1 MRRWVGLVVA
11 LSLSLGQGVPMPSG
25 EARVQVTDL
34 KTPQA
39 FMDFMR
45 PIRVLTVF
53 GPSLPVPLDLVR
65 GMSLDVIAGQAAPP
79 TWVEE
84 ARKRGA
90 RVQVYLLPGRIA
102 EGSFFLAD
110 DRYLFV
116 PISGGWRV
124 LESAEVA
131 LVVKGYLAR
140 AIQVAQ
146 QSGVVR

>member
-11 LSLSLGQGVPMPSG
+11 LSLSLGQVVPMPSG

>member
-1 MRRWVGLVVA
+1 MRQLMGLAVA
-11 LSLSLGQGVPMPSG
+11 LALALGQGVPMPSG
-25 EARVQVTDL
+25 GVRVQVIDL
-34 KTPQA
+34 RTSQA
-39 FMDFMR
+39 FIDFMR
-45 PIRVLTVF
+45 PIRVLMVF
-53 GPSLPVPLDLVR
+53 GPTLPVPLDLVR

-84 ARKRGA
+84 ARRRGA

-102 EGSFFLAD
+102 KGSFFLAD

-116 PISGGWRV
+116 PIDGGWRV
-124 LESAEVA
+124 LESAEVV

-140 AIQVAQ
+140 AIQVAR

>member
-1 MRRWVGLVVA
+1 MRRLVGFAVA
-11 LSLSLGQGVPMPSG
+11 LALALSQGVPMPTG
-25 EARVQVTDL
+25 EAQVRVTDL
-34 KTPQA
+34 KTSQA
-39 FMDFMR
+39 YIDFLR

-65 GMSLDVIAGQAAPP
+65 GMSLDVIAGTAAPP

-140 AIQVAQ
+140 AIQVAR

>member
-11 LSLSLGQGVPMPSG
+11 LSLALGQGVPMPSG

-110 DRYLFV
+110 DRYLFM

-140 AIQVAQ
+140 AIQVAR

>member
-1 MRRWVGLVVA
+1 MRWLVGLVVA
-11 LSLSLGQGVPMPSG
+11 LALALGQGVPMPSG
-25 EARVQVTDL
+25 EARVQMTDL

-39 FMDFMR
+39 YADFLR

>member
-65 GMSLDVIAGQAAPP
+65 GMSLDVIAWQAAPP